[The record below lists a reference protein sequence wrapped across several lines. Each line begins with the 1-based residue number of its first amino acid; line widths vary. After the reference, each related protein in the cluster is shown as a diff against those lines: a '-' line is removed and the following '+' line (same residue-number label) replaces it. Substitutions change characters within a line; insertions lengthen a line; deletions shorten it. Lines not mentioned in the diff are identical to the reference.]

1 MAHLPETAI
10 RDRDDIAR
18 FEAEMSLAARLPER
32 SILDVFI
39 AGAAQR
45 PDRIALTQLMTG
57 APDEQP
63 RRVTYRE
70 LLGLVRRAANLFASL
85 AGPRPGVAYM
95 LPSLIETHA
104 TLWGAETAGY
114 AVPINFLLQT
124 EHIAGLLKASGAR
137 ILVALGPH
145 PVLDIW
151 QKALALR
158 DEVPGLTLIRVAPPG
173 TPPVEGVIDFHAALM
188 AQPDDRLSFGE
199 PGRDDEVAAYFHTGG
214 TTGTPRLVAHT
225 HRSQLAA
232 ALGGAVL
239 GDMRATDTLTAT
251 LPLFHVGGTIFCG
264 LSAFMAGVGLLI
276 MSPGG
281 LRNPAMVQGFW
292 RLVGQYGATLVGAV
306 PTSVGAVLEAPLAG
320 ADLSAVRAGFCG
332 AASLPPAVGARF
344 REVTGRGLFEVYGMT
359 EASGLIA
366 IDPVAGAGGIG
377 SVGWALPYTRLEVR
391 KLAADGRL
399 GEVCVTDEVGV
410 ITVRGPH
417 VSPGYRD
424 PAHNAGVFV
433 ERGVLN
439 SGDLGYTDAQGRVH
453 IAGRAKDL
461 IIRSGHNIDP
471 LMIENAMAAHPAVAL
486 AAAVGM
492 PDAYAG
498 ELPVC
503 YVALRPG
510 AQVSEDELRAHAQQ
524 TIGERPAWPKR
535 IHIVDAI
542 PLTSVGKIYKPQLR
556 CDAAA
561 RLVTS
566 VVRDRLGIADA
577 QVQASEGGRRGMRV
591 RVTLPEAAR
600 AKVAAVQR
608 ELAGYLFEAEVA
620 VGVG

>member
-1 MAHLPETAI
+1 MALLPEI
-10 RDRDDIAR
+10 GVRNPDDLAR
-18 FEAEMSLAARLPER
+18 FEAEMTLAQRLPER

-39 AGAAQR
+39 AGAAR
-45 PDRIALTQLMTG
+45 WPDRAALTMLMSG
-57 APDEQP
+57 APDEQA
-63 RRVTYRE
+63 RRVSYRE

-95 LPSLIETHA
+95 LPSLVETHA
-104 TLWGAETAGY
+104 TLWGAEAAGY
-114 AVPINFLLQT
+114 AVPINFLLQP
-124 EHIAGLLKASGAR
+124 EHIAELLKASGAR

-158 DEVPGLTLIRVAPPG
+158 EQVPGLVLLRVAPPG
-173 TPPVEGVIDFHAALM
+173 TPAEEGVLDFHAALM
-188 AQPDDRLSFGE
+188 AQADDHLAFGE
-199 PGRDDEVAAYFHTGG
+199 AGRDDEVSAYFHTGG
-214 TTGTPRLVAHT
+214 TTGTPRLVTHT
-225 HRSQLAA
+225 HRSQLVA

-251 LPLFHVGGTIFCG
+251 LPLFHVGGTVFCG
-264 LSAFMAGVGLLI
+264 LSAFMAGVSLLI

-292 RLVGQYGATLVGAV
+292 RLAARYGATLVGAV
-306 PTSVGAVLEAPLAG
+306 PTAMGAVLDVPLDG
-320 ADLSAVRAGFCG
+320 ADIGAVRAGFCG

-344 REVTGRGLFEVYGMT
+344 RQATGRGLFEVYGMT

-366 IDPVAGAGGIG
+366 IDPVAGAGGVG
-377 SVGWALPYTRLEVR
+377 SVGWALPYTRVAVHRLE
-391 KLAADGRL
+391 ADGRL
-399 GEVCVTDEVGV
+399 GPECEADEIGV

-417 VSPGYRD
+417 VSPGYRNPGHD
-424 PAHNAGVFV
+424 AGVF
-433 ERGVLN
+433 EGGVLN
-439 SGDLGYTDAQGRVH
+439 SGDLGYTDAQGRIY

-471 LMIENAMAAHPAVAL
+471 LMIENAMATHPAVGL

-510 AQVSEDELRAHAQQ
+510 AEATEDELHQHAQRS
-524 TIGERPAWPKR
+524 IGERPAWPKR
-535 IHIVDAI
+535 IHIVEAI

-561 RLVTS
+561 RLVKG
-566 VVRDRLGIADA
+566 VVGDQLGLPGARV
-577 QVQASEGGRRGMRV
+577 QVSEGGRRGMRV
-591 RVTLPEAAR
+591 SVTLPQAAR
-600 AKVAAVQR
+600 FSVLAVEQA
-608 ELAGYLFEAEVA
+608 LASYLFEAEVM
-620 VGVG
+620 VG